1 MDTGQE
7 EDGIR
12 GQVQGQARSHQIKFT
27 SFLLRIRIE
36 TFFERDQRMFLDA
49 MTSNP
54 TFALSMLKMQPL
66 KVKSLTVV

>member
-7 EDGIR
+7 EDGICS
-12 GQVQGQARSHQIKFT
+12 QVQGQARSHQIKFT

-54 TFALSMLKMQPL
+54 TSDPTSDIRSGVAE
-66 KVKSLTVV
+66 KSISQS

>member
-1 MDTGQE
+1 MDPGQE

-12 GQVQGQARSHQIKFT
+12 GQVQGQARSHRIKFII
-27 SFLLRIRIE
+27 FLLRIRIE

-54 TFALSMLKMQPL
+54 TSDPTSDIRSGVAK
-66 KVKSLTVV
+66 KSTSQS